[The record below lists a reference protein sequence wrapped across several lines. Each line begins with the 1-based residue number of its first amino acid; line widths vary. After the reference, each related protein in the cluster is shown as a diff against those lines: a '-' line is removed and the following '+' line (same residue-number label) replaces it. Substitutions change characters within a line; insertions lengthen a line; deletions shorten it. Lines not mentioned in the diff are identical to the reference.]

1 MSQPSAG
8 ETLAAYSAESE
19 INVRLIAA
27 GHDGGLRREY
37 LGSDGF
43 GGAYLCSLLSASMA
57 AFTILMKFEPSVAD
71 GFQLLTITLVKSR
84 TPRGFVWE
92 DVKKSFRRS
101 SMRPRATFR

>member
-1 MSQPSAG
+1 MANTNAIGKLCIRLATHVRKVMSQPSAG

-19 INVRLIAA
+19 INVR
-27 GHDGGLRREY
+27 
-37 LGSDGF
+37 
-43 GGAYLCSLLSASMA
+43 SMA

-101 SMRPRATFR
+101 SMRPRATF